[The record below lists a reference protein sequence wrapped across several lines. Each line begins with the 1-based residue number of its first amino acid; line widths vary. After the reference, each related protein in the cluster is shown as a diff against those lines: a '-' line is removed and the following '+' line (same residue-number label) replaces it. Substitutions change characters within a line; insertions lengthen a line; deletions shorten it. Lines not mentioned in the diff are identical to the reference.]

1 MTSPILDFIAREH
14 PAFVHVP
21 LGLVVTLPLAM
32 LGSFRAKDSRR
43 WVRTSFFMAVVA
55 LLGSFVAL
63 GSGLMW
69 GRQINLIPTGAL
81 FPTVTSETQVLQR
94 MMQLHELAA
103 ISGVVVGS
111 VCVWLIW
118 RVWHPLDAA
127 NEDTAIHFR
136 HQMGRRLWERGVGA
150 PALVMSLLWL
160 GCWGFCG
167 KLGGIM
173 VFGNEETNKAAAEA
187 DALRKNNV
195 EADLPIRALDYASLE
210 PAQEAPF
217 LSKAHGGHWGRVWVT
232 ASFGV
237 DKYKAG
243 APLPAGAYLVMST
256 VLDAKG
262 KPGFEPGPLLMRETL
277 ADGRTGFAYYWGRV
291 PEGNRAETGGDDMP
305 YWRSGDPK
313 TAPKLASCAG
323 CHPGTGPAKAAP

>member
-1 MTSPILDFIAREH
+1 MTSPFLDLIAQEH

-32 LGSFRAKDSRR
+32 LASFQPKAARR
-43 WVRTSFFMAVVA
+43 WVRTAFFMAVVA
-55 LLGSFVAL
+55 LVGSLVAL
-63 GSGLMW
+63 FSGLLW
-69 GRQINLIPTGAL
+69 ARQINLIPAGGFLPQIA
-81 FPTVTSETQVLQR
+81 SGTQVLQR
-94 MMQLHELAA
+94 MMQLHEIAA
-103 ISGVVVGS
+103 VSGVIVGS
-111 VCVWLIW
+111 ICTWLIW
-118 RVWHPLDAA
+118 RVWRPMDLA

-136 HQMGRRLWERGVGA
+136 QQLGRRLWERGVGA

-195 EADLPIRALDYASLE
+195 EAELPIRALDFASLE
-210 PAQEAPF
+210 PVQEVPF
-217 LSKAHGGHWGRVWVT
+217 VTKAHGGHWGRVWVT
-232 ASFGV
+232 ASYGA

-243 APLPAGAYLVMST
+243 APLPAGSYIVLST
-256 VLDAKG
+256 LLDAKG
-262 KPGFEPGPLLMRETL
+262 KPGFEPGPLLMRETN
-277 ADGRTGFAYYWGRV
+277 ANGSTGFAYYWGRV
-291 PEGNRAETGGDDMP
+291 PEAFREQTGGDDMP

-313 TAPKLASCAG
+313 TAPKLAACAG
-323 CHPGTGPAKAAP
+323 CHKDAGPAKP